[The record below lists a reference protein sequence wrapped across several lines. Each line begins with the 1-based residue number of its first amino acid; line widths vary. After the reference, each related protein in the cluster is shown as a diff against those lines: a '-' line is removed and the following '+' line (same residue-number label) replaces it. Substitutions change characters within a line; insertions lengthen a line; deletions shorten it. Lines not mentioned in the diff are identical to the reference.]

1 MIKDY
6 IIPLI
11 IAIVGSGGFTALVTA
26 LVGARQ
32 RKKDKDDAVMKEL
45 RTIAKAVD
53 DQQKATEE
61 RFIRLDRS
69 SIIKFADEI
78 SRGLEHSSE
87 AFDDVLEAI
96 DRYDK
101 YCKSHDDFQNSKT
114 TLSAK
119 LIKDTYERYRSNRN
133 TNKGETK

>member
-1 MIKDY
+1 MKEY
-6 IIPLI
+6 VLPLV

-26 LVGARQ
+26 LIGARQ
-32 RKKDKDDAVMKEL
+32 RKKDKDDAVMKKL
-45 RTIAKAVD
+45 DSIVQAVD
-53 DQQKATEE
+53 DQRNATEE

-69 SIIKFADEI
+69 AIIKFADEI
-78 SRGLEHSSE
+78 SRKLEHSSE

-101 YCKSHDDFQNSKT
+101 YCNNHSDFKNSKT

-119 LIKDTYERYRSNRN
+119 LIKDTYERCRSEHKFN
-133 TNKGETK
+133 